1 MHCTQGEL
9 DKLKKEH
16 NQNVFLFLTVFKTS
30 GPNIGKLALYYP
42 VKTKTNTRFNCYLKP
57 NIETLSIEIAPY
69 DITHMS
75 HDQED
80 ELSRSQLYFTND
92 PVKPAQK
99 GISEVDGDEQE
110 PFILADPPSHK
121 N

>member
-1 MHCTQGEL
+1 
-9 DKLKKEH
+9 
-16 NQNVFLFLTVFKTS
+16 
-30 GPNIGKLALYYP
+30 
-42 VKTKTNTRFNCYLKP
+42 
-57 NIETLSIEIAPY
+57 
-69 DITHMS
+69 MS

-110 PFILADPPSHK
+110 PFILADPHPTKIDQYESCL
-121 N
+121 NAVLMLNNYAFRIC